1 MSMDGW
7 MDEQAA
13 QDWKQMGESPTD
25 GEKTGRAEKI
35 LRSALEG
42 MKNVEMVCNT
52 RVTAEKHL
60 LSKHP
65 LSTGGCSCAMF
76 SRNYVA

>member
-52 RVTAEKHL
+52 
-60 LSKHP
+60 
-65 LSTGGCSCAMF
+65 
-76 SRNYVA
+76 